1 VDLGVVSLTAA
12 AYAGLLF
19 WLAWAVERRPE
30 RFGWVNRPLAYA
42 LALAVYC
49 TSWTF
54 YGGVGT
60 AATGGWTYLPIYLGP
75 ILVFLFGQDFLRRL
89 AQAVQR
95 ENLTSIADFLSSR
108 YGKSRSLAALVT
120 TLATLAALPYIA
132 LQLKALG
139 MSAAGLLSGDWT
151 APPEPSHPAVGIIA
165 GVLAMFAILFGAR
178 RYEAAGHN
186 RGIVAAIA
194 VEAVVKL
201 AALLLLGGFAFVALA
216 DAPAPSVNRALAEF
230 DALFAVSN
238 LQPEFLTITLLSMAA
253 IVCLPRQFY
262 VGFVEYRRRA
272 DLATASWAF
281 PLYLLLTA
289 LIVAPIT
296 LAGLA
301 ILPASVSAD
310 LFVLDL
316 PLALGAD
323 WLALI
328 AFLGGFSAA
337 TGMIIVECVALATM
351 ISNDLVAPFLL
362 RRGILRERDIGAVM
376 LSVRRIAIAGLLGLA
391 YLYYLKL
398 DASESLAAIGL
409 IAFAAV
415 AQFGPALL
423 AAIYWPKINQRGVM
437 LGLAAG
443 GALWAYTLL
452 LPAYLGADTLTAWA
466 NARGLGALLNP
477 HALMGLSGL
486 DPLTHGVIWS
496 LGVNIAIMVAGSAL
510 TPAPLADRLRA
521 AVFNPSLAVAGEG
534 GVRTLGD
541 LAVLVER
548 FVGVREAE
556 ASFLAP
562 LGAPG
567 REAAIDARGAGLAER
582 LIAQVIGASSA
593 RVIMTSAL
601 SGGAVDV
608 ADVVRLL
615 DDTKAELKF
624 SRGLLSSALD
634 NISQGVSVVDRDLRL
649 TAWNARYLELF
660 EFPPGFIR
668 VGLPIADVIRFNAER
683 GECGPGEVDAH
694 VARRLAA
701 IQRRLPHAY
710 ERRRPNGTVLKTFGN
725 PMPDGGYVT
734 SFTDIT
740 AEKQAE
746 EALRQA
752 KDQLELRVE
761 ERTAALRRANAD
773 LASEAERNLKL
784 ARALAAAKAAAEEAT
799 LSKTKFLAA
808 ASHDLLQPLNAARL
822 FTAALSD
829 TPGAKAADAKVLIR
843 SIDRSIAA
851 ADSLLRALL
860 DISKLEAGGM
870 RVTRTRF
877 PIGALIE
884 ELASQFAPLAA
895 AKGLSV
901 RAAPTALW
909 VESDRGLLRSA
920 VQNFLSNAVRYT
932 NRGGIVIG
940 CRRRG
945 ERCVIEVWD
954 TGAGIP
960 DTHRSAIFEE
970 FRRMNPAGDEPAAG
984 LGLAIVDR
992 IARLLG
998 AEIDLRSRVGKG
1010 SVFAIDAPVAP
1021 EAPPALGPA
1030 LEDAARTQAPL
1041 KLRVLCVDNDPVI
1054 LDAMARLLRGWGC
1067 RPVRARS
1074 YGEAIAALHEARF
1087 DTALVDFQ
1095 LDDPRG
1101 TGLDVLAAW
1110 REKNPGRPA
1119 ALITADAAPALADA
1133 AEARGAVLMT
1143 KPVPPRDL
1151 RAFLERAPAAARE
1164 DRPA

>member
-1 VDLGVVSLTAA
+1 MDLGVVSLTAA

-19 WLAWAVERRPE
+19 WLAWAVERHPE
-30 RFGWVNRPLAYA
+30 RFGWVNRPLVYA

-108 YGKSRSLAALVT
+108 YGKSRRLAALVT
-120 TLATLAALPYIA
+120 TLATFAALPYIA

-139 MSAAGLLSGDWT
+139 MSAAALLSGDWT
-151 APPEPSHPAVGIIA
+151 APAQPSYPAVGIVA
-165 GVLAMFAILFGAR
+165 GLLAMFAILFGAR

-186 RGIVAAIA
+186 RGIVAAVA
-194 VEAVVKL
+194 AEAVVKL

-216 DAPAPSVNRALAEF
+216 GAPAPAVKGALAEF

-238 LQPEFLTITLLSMAA
+238 LRPDFLTITLLSMAA

-272 DLATASWAF
+272 DLVTASWAF
-281 PLYLLLTA
+281 PLYLLATA
-289 LIVAPIT
+289 MIVAPIT

-301 ILPASVSAD
+301 ILPPSVSAD

-466 NARGLGALLNP
+466 NARGFGALLNP
-477 HALMGLSGL
+477 QALMGLGGL
-486 DPLTHGVIWS
+486 DPLTHGVVWS
-496 LGVNIAIMVAGSAL
+496 LGVNIAVMVAGSVL
-510 TPAPLADRLRA
+510 TPAPIADRLRA

-548 FVGVREAE
+548 FVGAREAQ

-562 LGAPG
+562 LG
-567 REAAIDARGAGLAER
+567 
-582 LIAQVIGASSA
+582 
-593 RVIMTSAL
+593 
-601 SGGAVDV
+601 
-608 ADVVRLL
+608 
-615 DDTKAELKF
+615 
-624 SRGLLSSALD
+624 
-634 NISQGVSVVDRDLRL
+634 
-649 TAWNARYLELF
+649 
-660 EFPPGFIR
+660 
-668 VGLPIADVIRFNAER
+668 
-683 GECGPGEVDAH
+683 
-694 VARRLAA
+694 
-701 IQRRLPHAY
+701 
-710 ERRRPNGTVLKTFGN
+710 
-725 PMPDGGYVT
+725 
-734 SFTDIT
+734 
-740 AEKQAE
+740 
-746 EALRQA
+746 
-752 KDQLELRVE
+752 
-761 ERTAALRRANAD
+761 
-773 LASEAERNLKL
+773 
-784 ARALAAAKAAAEEAT
+784 
-799 LSKTKFLAA
+799 
-808 ASHDLLQPLNAARL
+808 
-822 FTAALSD
+822 
-829 TPGAKAADAKVLIR
+829 
-843 SIDRSIAA
+843 
-851 ADSLLRALL
+851 
-860 DISKLEAGGM
+860 
-870 RVTRTRF
+870 
-877 PIGALIE
+877 
-884 ELASQFAPLAA
+884 A

-932 NRGGIVIG
+932 NHGGIVIG

-945 ERCVIEVWD
+945 DRCVIEVWD

-970 FRRMNPAGDEPAAG
+970 FRRMHPAGDEPAAG

-998 AEIDLRSRVGKG
+998 AAIDLRSRVGKG

-1021 EAPPALGPA
+1021 PALGPVP
-1030 LEDAARTQAPL
+1030 EDAAKTQAPL
-1041 KLRVLCVDNDPVI
+1041 KLRVLCVDNDPAI

-1087 DTALVDFQ
+1087 EAALVDFQ

-1119 ALITADAAPALADA
+1119 ALVTADAAPSLADA
-1133 AEARGAVLMT
+1133 ALARGAVLMT

-1151 RAFLERAPAAARE
+1151 WAFLEAAPARE
-1164 DRPA
+1164 KSREQS

>member
-1 VDLGVVSLTAA
+1 MDLGVVSLTAA

-30 RFGWVNRPLAYA
+30 RFGWVNQPLAYA

-60 AATGGWTYLPIYLGP
+60 AASGGWTYLPIYLGP

-139 MSAAGLLSGDWT
+139 MSAGALLSGDWT
-151 APPEPSHPAVGIIA
+151 APPEPSYPAIGIVA
-165 GVLAMFAILFGAR
+165 GLLAMFAILFGAR

-186 RGIVAAIA
+186 RGVIAAIA

-201 AALLLLGGFAFVALA
+201 AALLVLGGFAFFALVQ
-216 DAPAPSVNRALAEF
+216 APAPAVASALAEF
-230 DALFAVSN
+230 DGLFSISN
-238 LQPEFLTITLLSMAA
+238 LGPDFVTITLLSMGA

-262 VGFVEYRRRA
+262 VGFVEYRRRS
-272 DLATASWAF
+272 DLATAAWAF

-289 LIVAPIT
+289 FIVAPIA

-301 ILPASVSAD
+301 ILPAAVSPD
-310 LFVLDL
+310 LYVLDL

-323 WLALI
+323 WLALL

-337 TGMIIVECVALATM
+337 TGMVIVECVALSTM

-362 RRGILRERDIGAVM
+362 RRGGMLRERDIGAVM
-376 LSVRRIAIAGLLGLA
+376 LTVRRIAIAALLALA
-391 YLYYLKL
+391 FLYYLKL

-415 AQFGPALL
+415 AQLAPALL
-423 AAIYWPKINQRGVM
+423 AAIYWPRINQRGVM

-443 GALWAYTLL
+443 GLLWAYTLL
-452 LPAYLGADTLTAWA
+452 LPAYLGADTLIAWA
-466 NARGLGALLNP
+466 AARGLGGLLHPQALL
-477 HALMGLSGL
+477 GLGGL
-486 DPLTHGVIWS
+486 DPLTHGVLWS
-496 LGVNIAIMVAGSAL
+496 LGVNVVVMAAGSAL
-510 TPAPLADRLRA
+510 APAPIADRLRA
-521 AVFNPSLAVAGEG
+521 AVFNPSLAVDGVG
-534 GVRTLGD
+534 GVRSIGD

-548 FVGVREAE
+548 FVGASEARD
-556 ASFLAP
+556 SLLAP
-562 LGAPG
+562 LQPLG
-567 REAAIDARGAGLAER
+567 RDAAIDARAGALAER

-601 SGGAVDV
+601 SGGSVDV

-615 DDTKAELKF
+615 DDTKEELKF

-683 GECGPGEVDAH
+683 GECGPGEVDAD
-694 VARRLAA
+694 VARRVAA
-701 IQRRLPHAY
+701 MQRGLPHAY
-710 ERRRPNGTVLKTFGN
+710 ERRRPNGAVLKTFGN

-752 KDQLELRVE
+752 KELLELRVE
-761 ERTAALRRANAD
+761 ERTAALRRANAE

-799 LSKTKFLAA
+799 LSKTRFLAA

-829 TPGAKAADAKVLIR
+829 TPAAKASDARVLVR

-877 PIGALIE
+877 AIGALIE
-884 ELASQFAPLAA
+884 ELASQFTPLAT
-895 AKGLSV
+895 AKGLTIH
-901 RAAPTALW
+901 AAPTSLW

-920 VQNFLSNAVRYT
+920 LQNFLSNAVRYT
-932 NRGGIVIG
+932 ERGGIVIG

-945 ERCVIEVWD
+945 ARCVIEVWD

-970 FRRMNPAGDEPAAG
+970 FRRMHPAGDEPAAG

-998 AEIDLRSRVGKG
+998 AGIDLRSRVGKG
-1010 SVFAIDAPVAP
+1010 SVFAIDAPVA
-1021 EAPPALGPA
+1021 APAA
-1030 LEDAARTQAPL
+1030 AAVEQVARRDAPPL
-1041 KLRVLCVDNDPVI
+1041 KLRVLCVDNDPAI
-1054 LDAMARLLRGWGC
+1054 LDGLARLLQGWGC

-1074 YGEAIAALHEARF
+1074 YGEAIAALQEARF
-1087 DTALVDFQ
+1087 EAALVDFQ

-1101 TGLDVLAAW
+1101 TGLDVLSAW
-1110 REKNPGRPA
+1110 AERNPGRPA
-1119 ALITADAAPALADA
+1119 ALVTADGSPALAEA
-1133 AEARGAVLMT
+1133 AAARGALLMT
-1143 KPVPPRDL
+1143 KPVAPDAL
-1151 RAFLERAPAAARE
+1151 RAFLEAAPTRAKTRE
-1164 DRPA
+1164 QS